1 MSTES
6 IEKSR
11 STSWLEDYFSKQ
23 AGNPINLSDSH
34 SQVITNFT
42 LLWNLFESRFLQVDK
57 IWTEANRGPIPKQ
70 FDKPINKAYRF
81 IKQRYKD
88 YLGLTDANKEEQ
100 FYRILGFIRLENGIE
115 KKDSYRK
122 KVYQFL
128 STPSSLE
135 EKKYACLMV
144 IYRYRNNLFHGN
156 KDLARIWN
164 ERDLVLFEVVCDF
177 LIAYLDAYPVV

>member
-1 MSTES
+1 MCKEPK
-6 IEKSR
+6 EKSR
-11 STSWLEDYFSKQ
+11 STAWLEDYVLKQ
-23 AGNPINLSDSH
+23 SGNPIDLSDRH
-34 SQVITNFT
+34 SQAITIFA
-42 LLWNLFESRFLQVDK
+42 LLWNLFESRFLQNVDV
-57 IWTEANRGPIPKQ
+57 WTEANRGPIPKLLEES
-70 FDKPINKAYRF
+70 INKVYGF
-81 IKQRYKD
+81 LKQRYKD
-88 YLGLTDANKEEQ
+88 YLGLADVKQQEQ